1 MLHRRSLFLLG
12 SGAVAVAAI
21 VLASAACTVKT
32 AANVDCGGQPR
43 PSVDCSSEVSYQGY
57 KADGGF
63 GIMNLASGTAKFEET
78 ALRRINESTER
89 FITVQTRL
97 CRDYNACALDK
108 NQYNTASKEIREQL
122 EEVPVLVEK
131 VKAAPSDGERV
142 AALDSLYR
150 HTVPKEERVEE
161 VALRLALE
169 ADLPPD
175 AGGQRITVRPGTP
188 LPTDARVWFW
198 VEVMPKAY
206 VYIFQKTS
214 RGELTVLFPEERIG
228 TKNPLAGETR
238 VRIPNG
244 DIKFR
249 VNEKDIG
256 IEHIYFAASR
266 TPLASL
272 DQALAR
278 VREGKTT
285 NIGQDKLLAGFE
297 SLPTT
302 GSVDRKC
309 RGLELDVAPP
319 SGGCTRTRG
328 LELSV
333 DGGFGAS
340 ASIGAVT
347 EPGDAL
353 IVYNFTFEHTTLAD
367 YAKAAERYRS
377 QPKTRGGFM
386 LERSKLTTRGG
397 FMLERGN
404 DQKPQDPKKPVKRG
418 GFMVE

>member
-1 MLHRRSLFLLG
+1 MLHGRSFFQLG
-12 SGAVAVAAI
+12 IGAAAVAGI
-21 VLASAACTVKT
+21 LLASAACTVKT
-32 AANVDCGGQPR
+32 ASNVDCGGEKR

-63 GIMNLASGTAKFEET
+63 GIMNLASGAAKFEET
-78 ALRRINESTER
+78 ALRRITEATER

-108 NQYNTASKEIREQL
+108 SEYNTESKDIRDKL
-122 EEVPVLVEK
+122 EKIPVLVEK
-131 VKAAPSDGERV
+131 VKSAPSADDRV
-142 AALDSLYR
+142 EALDSLYR
-150 HTVPKEERVEE
+150 HTVPSEERVEE

-175 AGGQRITVRPGTP
+175 AGGQRITVRPGAP
-188 LPTDARVWFW
+188 LPTEARVWFW

-206 VYIFQKTS
+206 VYIFQKS
-214 RGELTVLFPEERIG
+214 AKGEVSVLFPDERMS
-228 TKNPLAGETR
+228 TTNPLAGETK

-244 DIKFR
+244 DLKFR
-249 VNEKDIG
+249 VNDKDIG

-266 TPLASL
+266 TPLSSL

-285 NIGQDKLLAGFE
+285 TIGQDKLLAGFE

-309 RGLELDVAPP
+309 RGLELDSAP
-319 SGGCTRTRG
+319 STGGCTRTRG
-328 LELSV
+328 LVLDVSS
-333 DGGFGAS
+333 GFGEG

-347 EPGDAL
+347 EPGDGL
-353 IVYNFTFEHTTLAD
+353 IVYNFTFEHTTLAAYGD
-367 YAKAAERYRS
+367 AAKRYTSQPSKTRGGLIIERDS
-377 QPKTRGGFM
+377 GKPKTRGG
-386 LERSKLTTRGG
+386 LIIEKDGG
-397 FMLERGN
+397 
-404 DQKPQDPKKPVKRG
+404 DPKKPKTRG
-418 GFMVE
+418 GLIIE

>member
-1 MLHRRSLFLLG
+1 MLHRRSFFQLG
-12 SGAVAVAAI
+12 SGAAAVATI

-32 AANVDCGGQPR
+32 ASNVECGGEPR

-63 GIMNLASGTAKFEET
+63 GIMNLASGAAKFEET
-78 ALRRINESTER
+78 ALRRINEATER

-97 CRDYNACALDK
+97 CRDYNACALNK
-108 NQYNTASKEIREQL
+108 TEYNTESKEIREKL
-122 EEVPVLVEK
+122 EKVPVLVEK
-131 VKAAPSDGERV
+131 VKTAPSDDDRV
-142 AALDSLYR
+142 LALDSLYR
-150 HTVPKEERVEE
+150 HTVPPADRVEE

-175 AGGQRITVRPGTP
+175 AGGQRITVRPGAP
-188 LPTDARVWFW
+188 LPTEARVWFW

-206 VYIFQKTS
+206 VYIFQKS
-214 RGELTVLFPEERIG
+214 SKGEVSVLFPDERIG
-228 TKNPLAGETR
+228 TTNPLAGESR
-238 VRIPNG
+238 IRIPNG
-244 DIKFR
+244 DLKFR
-249 VNEKDIG
+249 VNDKDVG
-256 IEHIYFAASR
+256 IEHVYFAASR

-297 SLPTT
+297 ALPTT

-309 RGLELDVAPP
+309 RGLELDAAPS

-328 LELSV
+328 LELDVS
-333 DGGFGAS
+333 GGFGEG

-347 EPGDAL
+347 EPGDKL
-353 IVYNFTFEHTTLAD
+353 IVYNFTFEHTTLAG
-367 YAKAAERYRS
+367 YADAAKRYASQAPKSRGGLLIERDGGK
-377 QPKTRGGFM
+377 PKTRGG
-386 LERSKLTTRGG
+386 LLIEKDGS
-397 FMLERGN
+397 E
-404 DQKPQDPKKPVKRG
+404 PKKPKSRG
-418 GFMVE
+418 GLLIE